1 MLRAI
6 HTNKLE
12 RMYVKK
18 NGEIGIKNKRSWRT
32 DARVRPV
39 QNILNFKYFKV
50 TRGIVLSEFSRD

>member
-18 NGEIGIKNKRSWRT
+18 KKMEETGIKNKRSQRT
-32 DARVRPV
+32 RCQGEA
-39 QNILNFKYFKV
+39 NSKY
-50 TRGIVLSEFSRD
+50 S